1 MKDEKSTFG
10 RDYFLEGIPIEKDKK
25 PMKRGDVK
33 VDIDMLT
40 RLKSLGLIKQ
50 VKLNGKKR

>member
-1 MKDEKSTFG
+1 
-10 RDYFLEGIPIEKDKK
+10 
-25 PMKRGDVK
+25 MKRGDVK